1 MMGIRQIQ
9 QFPNLFFADE
19 PLDEWTQ
26 NSEICEGAQRKILEA
41 FHYLNAYGTNKS
53 YLGKKIEKTKR
64 DGIWELKIKGSSK
77 REWRF
82 LFKHIGGS
90 EYGIVHFFLK
100 KDEAIKKQDMKTA
113 ARIAGREGW

>member
-1 MMGIRQIQ
+1 MMGNHQIQ
-9 QFPNLFFADE
+9 PFSNLFFADE
-19 PLDEWTQ
+19 PLKEWTQ
-26 NSEICEGAQRKILEA
+26 NSEICDDAQRKILEA
-41 FHYLNAYGTNKS
+41 FGLLNAYGTDKS
-53 YLGKKIEKTKR
+53 YLGKKIENTKR

-100 KDEAIKKQDMKTA
+100 KNEAIKKQDMKKA
-113 ARIAGREGW
+113 VRIADREGW